1 MVNFACRIKDA
12 TALSC
17 NHEIDQAN
25 WFFPT
30 QAKEVIYPNS
40 LAQEFLNAW
49 LDKQGLITNVEDQGK
64 VQGWERAYKLQSS
77 LFLLLWYNVKE
88 KKEELNL

>member
-1 MVNFACRIKDA
+1 MEFHFNASHFYEKNNVLMLNFACRIKDA

-49 LDKQGLITNVEDQGK
+49 LDKQGLITNVED
-64 VQGWERAYKLQSS
+64 
-77 LFLLLWYNVKE
+77 
-88 KKEELNL
+88 